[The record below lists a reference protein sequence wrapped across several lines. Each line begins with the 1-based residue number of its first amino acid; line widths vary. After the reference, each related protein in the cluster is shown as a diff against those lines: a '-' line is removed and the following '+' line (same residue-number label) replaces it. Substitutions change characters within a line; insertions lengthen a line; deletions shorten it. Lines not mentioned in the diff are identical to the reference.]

1 LSLRS
6 RRRIFARKK
15 RRPLASVTVRSC
27 AVLAAGFT
35 AAFAASVLA
44 EKHFVFAA
52 PAERFLPALS
62 DDLALM
68 RADEPVMRLA
78 AAGLPHGHG
87 SRPRIQ
93 P

>member
-1 LSLRS
+1 
-6 RRRIFARKK
+6 
-15 RRPLASVTVRSC
+15 
-27 AVLAAGFT
+27 
-35 AAFAASVLA
+35 
-44 EKHFVFAA
+44 
-52 PAERFLPALS
+52 LS